1 MNKLKVFSNDDFGEI
16 RTIKQNGE
24 ILFFATDVCRALE
37 LEQVTNALRRLDDD
51 EKALISIKGL
61 TRGNNNVNVVNEYG
75 LYNLVLSSRKPEAK
89 AFKRWITHEVLPAI
103 RKTGSYTASKRMTKA
118 QREKLAN
125 ATKAERRKT
134 AELWFKFGDLVST
147 ETAKAICAHYGTAEL
162 AGKEVL
168 ALPMAS
174 EKTYSAGEIGAILG
188 ISANKVG
195 RLAKK
200 YNLKTEQYGK
210 LFYDK
215 SKYSMREVETF
226 RCYATAIEVFRE
238 YAKEC

>member
-16 RTIKQNGE
+16 RTLRKNNE
-24 ILFFATDVCRALE
+24 VWFVATDVCRVLDIKN
-37 LEQVTNALRRLDDD
+37 VTQAISRLDED
-51 EKALISIKGL
+51 ERSMFNIG
-61 TRGNNNVNVVNEYG
+61 RQGNVNVVNEYG

-226 RCYATAIEVFRE
+226 RYYATAIEVFRE